1 MKNLIIDIGNS
12 AIKVCTG
19 NSFSLSVQDVL
30 RNPYSGNEFEKAAK
44 LVLTNYIKGKSF
56 SRIGISVLNND
67 KKEFL
72 KDFFSKVTKTK
83 PEFINRDF
91 DLPFK
96 IRYKEGLGNDRIC
109 SIAGALGIFNKSSI
123 LVIDFGT
130 ATTFT
135 LMVNKIL
142 TSGVISPG
150 INTSLKSLIQNTDL
164 PKISMKFPAKI
175 FNNNTID
182 NIRSGILYQS
192 MFTTE
197 AFIKEARSNHPGIF
211 VAATGGL
218 SDFIIKKT
226 ELIDKTDKDLVLKG
240 INFILQK

>member
-164 PKISMKFPAKI
+164 PNISMKFPAKI
-175 FNNNTID
+175 LIIIPLIISGQAFSISPCSQQKHLLRKHAVI
-182 NIRSGILYQS
+182 IRAYSLQLQEV
-192 MFTTE
+192 F
-197 AFIKEARSNHPGIF
+197 
-211 VAATGGL
+211 
-218 SDFIIKKT
+218 
-226 ELIDKTDKDLVLKG
+226 LISL
-240 INFILQK
+240 